1 MNKVAAGKN
10 EHSVYVT
17 GEILGQDGK
26 ESGGRNNGRECV
38 EEGLRPF
45 CRGVATCPVEHSVTF
60 CLGWRVFR
68 SSKLDS

>member
-1 MNKVAAGKN
+1 MNKVTADKN

-26 ESGGRNNGRECV
+26 ESGGRNKGKERV
-38 EEGLRPF
+38 EEGLGLQRIVYMPREAF
-45 CRGVATCPVEHSVTF
+45 RDILPRM
-60 CLGWRVFR
+60 RVFR